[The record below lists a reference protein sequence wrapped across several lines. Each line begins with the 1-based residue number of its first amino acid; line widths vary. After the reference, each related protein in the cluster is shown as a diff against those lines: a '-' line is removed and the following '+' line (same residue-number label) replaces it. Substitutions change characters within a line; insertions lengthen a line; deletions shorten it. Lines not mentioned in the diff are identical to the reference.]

1 MWKLLIDW
9 LSTNGKRVVGNG
21 GYENFMNDI
30 FMEEMEKRCRD
41 YPSIQSKPNRN
52 SKNEEEIN

>member
-1 MWKLLIDW
+1 
-9 LSTNGKRVVGNG
+9 
-21 GYENFMNDI
+21 MNDI